1 MRNTGS
7 RNREQL
13 FEIYRELLPSGAN
26 KCRWKEIQ
34 KEILEVVKEN
44 HKYHPYDTPWKIHA
58 YDIVRMSSHITN
70 IIDKTCNTYNENN
83 LNEKTHS
90 KTCKFNTEHNLCLQE
105 RCNKLYVYGI
115 QSNINSI

>member
-1 MRNTGS
+1 MQKEKGNVPVE
-7 RNREQL
+7 N
-13 FEIYRELLPSGAN
+13 N
-26 KCRWKEIQ
+26 KKHCRWKEIQ
-34 KEILEVVKEN
+34 KDILEVVKEN
-44 HKYHPYDTPWKIHA
+44 HNYQPYDTPWKIHA

-83 LNEKTHS
+83 LNEKTYS
-90 KTCKFNTEHNLCLQE
+90 KTCKFNTEHNLCLPE